1 MVVQVKHL
9 PSTVVL
15 MLVVGQQVGMLPA
28 VEDPEAQ
35 AVVPVVD
42 TISMVREQETR
53 LRVIQV
59 VVAAAVLA
67 GQRRIPTIPAATAD
81 LDW

>member
-67 GQRRIPTIPAATAD
+67 GQRRIPTTPAATAD